1 MSNEQCFSK
10 TLPQSPVPIF
20 MLDGAGRTIDYLRI
34 SVTDRCNLRC
44 LYCMPSEG
52 VSWIPHEDV
61 LRFEEILRICR
72 ILAGMG
78 IKSVRV
84 TGGEPL
90 LRRGL
95 AGFISELKAV
105 NGIERVGMTTN
116 GVLLGEQLEALGK
129 AGLDAVNISIDT
141 MDRDKFSR
149 LTRMEIAANVVSV
162 IDCAL
167 EMGFDVKINTVMI
180 RDFNEDEI
188 TAIAGLA
195 KTRNIAARFIELMP
209 LGEAASFKPFYAHEA
224 AALIEGIYGPLLP
237 VAAKLGNG
245 PAEYYAIN
253 GFAGHIGFI
262 SPMSRRFCETCNKLR
277 LTASGFLKLCLC
289 GDTGIDLRRLVRGSA
304 SDEEITAL
312 IREQIALKPAGHCF
326 PENCNNINMFKIGG

>member
-1 MSNEQCFSK
+1 
-10 TLPQSPVPIF
+10 VV
-20 MLDGAGRTIDYLRI
+20 DGIGRNIDYLRV

-44 LYCMPSEG
+44 LYCMPNEG
-52 VSWIPHEDV
+52 VGWIPHEDV
-61 LRFEEILRICR
+61 LRFEEVLRICR
-72 ILAGMG
+72 VLAGLG

-95 AGFISELKAV
+95 ADFISELKTV
-105 NGIERVGMTTN
+105 NGINRVSLTTN

-141 MDRDKFSR
+141 LDRDKFSR
-149 LTRMEIAANVVSV
+149 LTRTEIASNIVSV
-162 IDCAL
+162 IDHAL
-167 EMGFDVKINTVMI
+167 EMGLDVKINTVMI

-195 KTRNIAARFIELMP
+195 KSRNIAARFIELMP

-224 AALIEGIYGPLLP
+224 AAMIEGACGSLLP
-237 VAAKLGNG
+237 VTAKLGNG
-245 PAEYYAIN
+245 PAEYYAIA

-262 SPMSRRFCETCNKLR
+262 SPMSRRFCETCSKLR
-277 LTASGFLKLCLC
+277 LTASGFLKLCLS
-289 GDTGIDLRRLVRGSA
+289 GDMGIDLRGLVRGGA
-304 SDEEITAL
+304 SDEEITAI
-312 IREQIALKPAGHCF
+312 IREQLALKPAGHCF
-326 PENCNNINMFKIGG
+326 PESGGSVNMFRIGG